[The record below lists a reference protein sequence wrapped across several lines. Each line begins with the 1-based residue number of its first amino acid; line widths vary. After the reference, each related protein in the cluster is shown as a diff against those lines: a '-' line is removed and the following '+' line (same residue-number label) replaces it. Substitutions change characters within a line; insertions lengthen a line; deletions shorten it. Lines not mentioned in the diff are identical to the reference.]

1 MKRRAPSILLFTLAL
16 LPAVSGQAL
25 DKAKLDQFFDRLAEK
40 NKAMGS
46 LVVAKDGNV
55 VYNRTIGYS
64 QITPAA
70 KKAIT
75 PQTRFRIGSIT
86 KMFTAVMILQLVDEG
101 KLKLNDTLDKYF
113 ASAPNANKITIAHL
127 LSHRSG
133 IHGIGN
139 MPSLRDKGATPT
151 EHLAMLEKAGPSDFE
166 PGSKFAYTNENY
178 LLLGMLIEKL
188 TGKTYQENLTKRI
201 TSKIGLK
208 DTYES
213 RSSVDPGKNE
223 TYSYRFGRD
232 WDQDA
237 EIHWSLFFGAG
248 SIIST
253 PYDLTK
259 FITGL
264 FDGKLIS
271 KRSLALMTTMKD
283 DYGFGIGVEQF
294 GGKTFYG
301 HTGGAQ
307 SYGAWLTYMPEEK
320 LALAYA
326 TNAKLYPVKNIVSGV
341 LDIYWNMPFEVPT
354 FATLEIGPEVLDR
367 YVGTYS
373 AAGVPVTF
381 TFTRE
386 GTTLFVQLPTGA
398 PLRLEATAENKFQI
412 DPPGIFFEFDAD
424 KKQVTWR
431 RGQGVRVFTR
441 EK

>member
-16 LPAVSGQAL
+16 LPAVRGQAL

-75 PQTRFRIGSIT
+75 AQTRFRIGSIT

-101 KLKLNDTLDKYF
+101 KLKLTDTLDKYF
-113 ASAPNANKITIAHL
+113 ASVPNANKITIAHL

-133 IHGIGN
+133 IHGIRN

>member
-75 PQTRFRIGSIT
+75 AQTRFRIGSIT

-101 KLKLNDTLDKYF
+101 KLKLTDTLDKYF
-113 ASAPNANKITIAHL
+113 ASVPNANKITIAHL

-133 IHGIGN
+133 IHGIRN

>member
-1 MKRRAPSILLFTLAL
+1 
-16 LPAVSGQAL
+16 
-25 DKAKLDQFFDRLAEK
+25 
-40 NKAMGS
+40 
-46 LVVAKDGNV
+46 
-55 VYNRTIGYS
+55 
-64 QITPAA
+64 
-70 KKAIT
+70 
-75 PQTRFRIGSIT
+75 
-86 KMFTAVMILQLVDEG
+86 
-101 KLKLNDTLDKYF
+101 
-113 ASAPNANKITIAHL
+113 
-127 LSHRSG
+127 
-133 IHGIGN
+133 
-139 MPSLRDKGATPT
+139 
-151 EHLAMLEKAGPSDFE
+151 
-166 PGSKFAYTNENY
+166 
-178 LLLGMLIEKL
+178 
-188 TGKTYQENLTKRI
+188 
-201 TSKIGLK
+201 
-208 DTYES
+208 
-213 RSSVDPGKNE
+213 
-223 TYSYRFGRD
+223 
-232 WDQDA
+232 
-237 EIHWSLFFGAG
+237 
-248 SIIST
+248 
-253 PYDLTK
+253 
-259 FITGL
+259 
-264 FDGKLIS
+264 
-271 KRSLALMTTMKD
+271 MKD

>member
-1 MKRRAPSILLFTLAL
+1 MRIRILFATLTLAL
-16 LPAVSGQAL
+16 FTAGYAQTL

-75 PQTRFRIGSIT
+75 AQTRFRIGSIT

-101 KLKLNDTLDKYF
+101 KLKLTDTLDKYF
-113 ASAPNANKITIAHL
+113 ASVPNANKITIAHL

-133 IHGIGN
+133 IHGIRN